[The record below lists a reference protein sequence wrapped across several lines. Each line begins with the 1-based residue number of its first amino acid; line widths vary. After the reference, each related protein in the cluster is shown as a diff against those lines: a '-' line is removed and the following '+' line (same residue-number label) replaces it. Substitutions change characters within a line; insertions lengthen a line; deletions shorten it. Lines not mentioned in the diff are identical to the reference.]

1 VQFRQLARIVG
12 RICNSESWPFLYLT
26 GDRNLDD
33 RSRVIG
39 RFRDDKSIKILIA
52 GLKCGGLGYVSSLS
66 PLFGPFIVPNPFGT
80 LTE

>member
-33 RSRVIG
+33 RSKVIA
-39 RFRDDKSIKILIA
+39 RFRDDKNIKILIA
-52 GLKCGGLGYVSSLS
+52 GLKCGGLGYVSLFFSSSSALSLS
-66 PLFGPFIVPNPFGT
+66 YIL
-80 LTE
+80 LEH

>member
-1 VQFRQLARIVG
+1 MQFRQLARLVG

-33 RSRVIG
+33 RSRVIS

-52 GLKCGGLGYVSSLS
+52 GLKCGGLGYVSFLS
-66 PLFGPFIVPNPFGT
+66 TSPAPLLSHFI
-80 LTE
+80 LEH